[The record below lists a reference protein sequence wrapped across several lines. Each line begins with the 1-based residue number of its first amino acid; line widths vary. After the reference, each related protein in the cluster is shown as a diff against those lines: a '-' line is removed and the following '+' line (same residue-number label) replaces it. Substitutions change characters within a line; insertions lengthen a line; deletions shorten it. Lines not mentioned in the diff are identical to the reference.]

1 MTTTTM
7 RRPTT
12 VELSPFTEPV
22 PRVRLRIG
30 VQGGDP
36 LTRAGLRSM
45 LGELHDLEATSGDGH
60 VDIGLVVLDAVTPQ
74 GIAALHQLSAVPGV
88 RVVVLLG
95 EVSTEAVALA
105 VQAGAVGLLRRR
117 EVTAESL
124 GHLLRSVAA
133 GEAVIPPDLLA
144 ALMPR
149 PGAAG
154 PTTTAPRLL
163 AMATLTDRER
173 DVLRMLGDGSD
184 TREIARAM
192 SYSERTVKTIIQ
204 DITRRFGLRNRSHAV
219 AYAVRQGLI

>member
-1 MTTTTM
+1 M

-12 VELSPFTEPV
+12 TTAIELPPV
-22 PRVRLRIG
+22 TDPAPRVRLRIG
-30 VQGGDP
+30 VQGGDA
-36 LTRAGLRSM
+36 LTRAGLRSL
-45 LGELHDLEATSGDGH
+45 LGELHDLEAAPADGRP
-60 VDIGLVVLDAVTPQ
+60 DIGLVVLDAVTPQ
-74 GIAALHQLSAVPGV
+74 GIAALHQLSAVAGV

-105 VQAGAVGLLRRR
+105 VQAG
-117 EVTAESL
+117 
-124 GHLLRSVAA
+124 
-133 GEAVIPPDLLA
+133 EAVIPTDLLA

-149 PGAAG
+149 QGAAG
-154 PTTTAPRLL
+154 TTSTAPRLL

-192 SYSERTVKTIIQ
+192 SYSERTVKTVIQ